1 MGQLKGVGN
10 MQTVVLII
18 ALWLILVGIYGAV
31 SLLRGQPRPAR
42 KETHRHIP
50 RRAANEQPRG
60 AGAVIR
66 EVPSEAPN
74 AILSEVDLLRAQ
86 VRHLRS
92 EVFAMSGKDP
102 EPVDKNKSRRYR
114 AGAYNDL
121 PRPLRRHLRE
131 TRGVRTA

>member
-1 MGQLKGVGN
+1 

-31 SLLRGQPRPAR
+31 SLLRGAPAPER
-42 KETHRHIP
+42 KVTHRHIP
-50 RRAANEQPRG
+50 RRAATEQR
-60 AGAVIR
+60 GAVIR
-66 EVPSEAPN
+66 DVPEAPN

-92 EVFAMSGKDP
+92 EVFAMSGKPP
-102 EPVDKNKSRRYR
+102 EPADKNKTRRYR

-131 TRGVRTA
+131 TRGVHSA